1 MTNGFVQTAEP
12 QVESQRILG
21 DCPRGNRYIRLG
33 QIQVD
38 LKREHTT
45 KDGYQIK
52 LAHKEYR
59 ILVLLL
65 EGAGEVV
72 TRETICQNLWPTDAN
87 TSRNA
92 HINTLVNRLRRAL
105 GDSRLKPCYIDT
117 VPGKGYTLIGEPTP
131 SDAPDPV
138 PAMDPNQARP
148 LARTFLTR
156 LRQLAAKSPFHA
168 ILCMLSLFLIGML
181 FGAAIFAVVNFELR
195 LGQT

>member
-1 MTNGFVQTAEP
+1 MTNGLVQTAEP

-38 LKREHTT
+38 LKREHAT

-117 VPGKGYTLIGEPTP
+117 VPGKGYTLIGEPTA

>member
-1 MTNGFVQTAEP
+1 MTNGLVQTAEP
-12 QVESQRILG
+12 QAGRQRILG

-59 ILVLLL
+59 ILVMLL

-87 TSRNA
+87 TSRDA
-92 HINTLVNRLRRAL
+92 QINTLVNKLRRAL

-117 VPGKGYTLIGEPTP
+117 VPGKGYALIGEPTV
-131 SDAPDPV
+131 SDRPDPV
-138 PAMDPNQARP
+138 PAIDPNQARP
-148 LARTFLTR
+148 LARTFLTS
-156 LRQLAAKSPFHA
+156 LCQLTAKSPFYA